1 MNEIEPISILVPN
14 QVLHFEW
21 SIFSGDTTFQH
32 SLKKWYNICR
42 FHQQISFKPCV
53 GGCGRRTVDSTFGLK
68 ILIKSVCLECLP
80 SKKYLRVA
88 LGYYYRDGNGAI
100 E

>member
-14 QVLHFEW
+14 QVLHVEW
-21 SIFSGDTTFQH
+21 PIFSGDTKFQH

-53 GGCGRRTVDSTFGLK
+53 GGSGRRMVESTFGLK
-68 ILIKSVCLECLP
+68 ILIKSVCLECP
-80 SKKYLRVA
+80 ASKKYLRGT
-88 LGYYYRDGNGAI
+88 LGYYYGNGAI